1 MALGEMTSGSV
12 YSISQKG
19 AATTALIALMIIWC
33 ISVFQVHIS
42 VMVYS

>member
-19 AATTALIALMIIWC
+19 AATTLIALMIIWC
-33 ISVFQVHIS
+33 ISVFQVHNS
-42 VMVYS
+42 VMV